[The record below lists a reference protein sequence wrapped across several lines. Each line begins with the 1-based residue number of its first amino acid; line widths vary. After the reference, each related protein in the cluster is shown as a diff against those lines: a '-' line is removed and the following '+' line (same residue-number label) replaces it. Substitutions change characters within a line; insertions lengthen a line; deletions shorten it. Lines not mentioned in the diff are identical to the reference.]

1 MEKLILDPCS
11 ASRMMWYDKSNPSVV
26 FGDIR
31 KESHTLCDGR
41 ALEINPDIL
50 MDARQLPFPDE
61 TFWHVVQDWPHMKKL
76 GVNSCMAKKYGVL
89 LPTWKTDVKGMF
101 DEGMRVLKTNG
112 TMVIKWNE
120 SQISE
125 TELLEVLQVKPMY
138 RHRSGKGNKTI
149 WLNFFK

>member
-1 MEKLILDPCS
+1 
-11 ASRMMWYDKSNPSVV
+11 MMWYDKSNPSVV